1 MNRESIAGEGQFLT
15 FRLGEEVYALEIT
28 RVREVL
34 DYTAI
39 TRVPRT
45 PEFMKGVINL
55 RGGVVP
61 VIDLRLKFGMSQTV
75 KTVNTC
81 IIILEIPID
90 EERTLLGALA
100 DSVQEVITLDDAQIE
115 PPPRLGSRIN
125 TEFLRGMGKQN
136 EDFIMIIN
144 IDRVFSVEE
153 LSDLLDHGVTEGE
166 VEEIGTVSED

>member
-81 IIILEIPID
+81 IIIVEITID

-115 PPPRLGSRIN
+115 PPPAWARASTQSSCAEWASRTRI
-125 TEFLRGMGKQN
+125 
-136 EDFIMIIN
+136 
-144 IDRVFSVEE
+144 S
-153 LSDLLDHGVTEGE
+153 S
-166 VEEIGTVSED
+166 